1 MSDHSQILTILNNEI
16 SMINSNLD
24 YQCDSLKLI
33 QDNITI
39 LQYNLDN
46 LLNLIDKKESILIT
60 IDQIKNNL

>member
-1 MSDHSQILTILNNEI
+1 MSHYSEILTILNNEI

-24 YQCDSLKLI
+24 YQCDSLKII

-46 LLNLIDKKESILIT
+46 LLNLIDKKEPILIT